1 MYKKFLLFVF
11 VTATLT
17 LTQFAAADYTLINSR
32 TETVYAAY
40 ATWQPWEPAGWR
52 TWGWYEIKPNA
63 TKTLENPQDGE
74 WVYIYVEGE
83 ESEEIKPSD
92 HAIRENSSLLI
103 HPWKPFSVLQTAGGD
118 FIRSNRA
125 QWSLE
130 RAEFYKYPNG
140 GSHTI
145 RNLQQQGGSLASQV
159 FNKHSKTLQR
169 KDIQAVLPSVFE
181 SLKDPE
187 TQRVLNPSTINLVIS
202 DPNLL
207 RQFVPDIDPKFVNL
221 LKTDAQV
228 RRMLRDPQVQTLFQK
243 PAAIDELAGLLR
255 IGEPVVEVGP
265 QLPPT
270 TPQNLPDLP
279 AREIYNQAMS
289 SVVWIETFDN
299 DNYLGKGSGVLI
311 DKDRR
316 LVVTNA
322 HVIEGATDIYVFFPW
337 KNQNGDLNGE
347 EDFYLENWGWLENL
361 RYASEARVISQDV
374 RNDVAIIRL
383 DQLSPVAREIKHDFS
398 KNVED
403 SLKEG
408 DKVHVL
414 GNPGDRLWDWGQGTF
429 LSSWSDCPPNKGD
442 CLELEANVHG
452 GNSGGPVLNGQ
463 GILVGIIT
471 ATDKKTSGLAA
482 PARNIK
488 VLLNTVPVN
497 LGTIPPPQQT
507 YPKRVFKIR
516 NNTGVTVPYQVKWS
530 NNDSW
535 KQFSL
540 RTGFIRTHTSNGQNV
555 PSGYPKIRFDYIA
568 DDNGVTYRQYTLETA
583 LFRENNNDNA
593 PTRRFQYNWS
603 GDRLDLVRDTGAASS
618 QQTYPKRVFKIRNN
632 TGVTVRYQIR
642 WSSNNNWQSYSLET
656 GFVRTHRSSG
666 QNIPSGYPIIRFD
679 HIADDQEVTYRTYNL
694 DTALFRDGNNNHAP
708 TYSFRYNRWGDRL
721 DLLRDVNAAPTLS
734 KKVPKENALLSN
746 YPNPFNPETWIP
758 YKLAKPAEVT
768 VTIHAADGRL
778 IRTLALG
785 HQPAG
790 VYQSKNRAAYW
801 DGKNELGESVASG
814 VYFYTLKAGDFTAT
828 RKMLIRK

>member
-1 MYKKFLLFVF
+1 MHKKLLLFVF
-11 VTATLT
+11 ITAILT
-17 LTQFAAADYTLINSR
+17 LTQFAAADYTLTNG
-32 TETVYAAY
+32 TTATVWVVY

-181 SLKDPE
+181 SLKNPK
-187 TQRVLNPSTINLVIS
+187 TQQSLNPSTINLVVS
-202 DPNLL
+202 NPNLL

-228 RRMLRDPQVQTLFQK
+228 RRMLRDPQMQTLLQK

-255 IGEPVVEVGP
+255 IGEPLAEVRP
-265 QLPPT
+265 ELPPT
-270 TPQNLPDLP
+270 TPQNLPELS
-279 AREIYNQAMS
+279 AEQIYDQTIH
-289 SVVWIETFDN
+289 SVVWIHAGDFT
-299 DNYLGKGSGVLI
+299 GSGVLI
-311 DKDRR
+311 DSRR
-316 LVVTNA
+316 KLVVTNQ
-322 HVIEGATDIYVFFPW
+322 HVIENTLWVDVFFPY
-337 KNQNGDLNGE
+337 KQNGLVKKKT
-347 EDFYLENWGWLENL
+347 DFYERNKAFLERN
-361 RYASEARVISQDV
+361 RYLTKGKVIAQNARTDL
-374 RNDVAIIRL
+374 AIV
-383 DQLSPVAREIKHDFS
+383 QLVEIPATARKVQHDFS
-398 KNVED
+398 RNVED
-403 SLKEG
+403 RMRQG
-408 DKVHVL
+408 DKVHIF
-414 GNPGDRLWDWGQGTF
+414 GNPGERLWNWTQGTF
-429 LSSWSDCPPNKGD
+429 RQAWRVCDFDDGTSLVG
-442 CLELEANVHG
+442 CLEIEGDAHP
-452 GNSGGPVLNGQ
+452 GNSGGPILNGQ
-463 GILVGIIT
+463 GTLIGVLVGGT
-471 ATDKKTSGLAA
+471 EETVSLGVPT
-482 PARNIK
+482 RNIK
-488 VLLNTVPVN
+488 ALLNGVAAN
-497 LGTIPPPQQT
+497 LAPISAPT
-507 YPKRVFKIR
+507 YPKRVFRIR
-516 NNTGVTVPYQVKWS
+516 NNTGVLVPYEIRWS

-540 RTGFIRTHTSNGQNV
+540 RTGFIRTHTSSGQNI

-618 QQTYPKRVFKIRNN
+618 QQTYPKQVFKIGNN
-632 TGVTVRYQIR
+632 TGVLVPYEIR
-642 WSSNNNWQSYSLET
+642 WSNNDSWKQFSLRT
-656 GFVRTHRSSG
+656 GFIRTHPSSG

-679 HIADDQEVTYRTYNL
+679 HIADDQKVTYRTYNL
-694 DTALFRDGNNNHAP
+694 DTALFREGNNNHAP
-708 TYSFRYNRWGDRL
+708 VYSFRYNRWGDRL

-734 KKVPKENALLSN
+734 KAAPKETELLSN

-758 YKLAKPAEVT
+758 YQLAKSAEVT
-768 VTIHAADGRL
+768 VTIYAADGKFV
-778 IRTLALG
+778 RTLALG

-790 VYQSKNRAAYW
+790 VYQSKSRAAYW
-801 DGKNELGESVASG
+801 NGKNELGEPVASG